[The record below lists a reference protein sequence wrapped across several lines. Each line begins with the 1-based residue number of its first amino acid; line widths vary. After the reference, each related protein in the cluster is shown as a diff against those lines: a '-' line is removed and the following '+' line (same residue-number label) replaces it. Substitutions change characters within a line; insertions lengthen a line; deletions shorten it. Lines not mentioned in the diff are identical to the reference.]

1 MTVGRTTMAV
11 YFSCYNMAPQI
22 LTLLVLAS
30 LCVHCYAITLATYRP
45 PTGRQKVKVCHFS
58 WVSLFHNEIPFRKH
72 CHFRCDS
79 LIPPFLLRFSLPTS
93 VVTVGGS
100 SAAASQGDPWHTHPR
115 VWTSQ
120 PFFLLETG
128 VWLRISFFKSSVSRQ
143 GISWGKTFGQYLG
156 FWVPSFLLWYTYASL
171 SLISFVMLYVARTLV
186 CEKDLQYLH
195 LWIQIA
201 LKEQAL
207 QRDVCWALTF
217 YYVHGARVTRWRTA
231 SKHSPNWF
239 NSADLMV
246 VCGLERLQHGL
257 YSLPEDLINFM
268 QNTHSVTVCTLLLFN
283 E

>member
-30 LCVHCYAITLATYRP
+30 LCVQCYAITLATYRP

-120 PFFLLETG
+120 PSFLLETG
-128 VWLRISFFKSSVSRQ
+128 VWLRITFFLNQVFPDKASPGVKPLVS
-143 GISWGKTFGQYLG
+143 I
-156 FWVPSFLLWYTYASL
+156 
-171 SLISFVMLYVARTLV
+171 
-186 CEKDLQYLH
+186 
-195 LWIQIA
+195 
-201 LKEQAL
+201 
-207 QRDVCWALTF
+207 
-217 YYVHGARVTRWRTA
+217 
-231 SKHSPNWF
+231 
-239 NSADLMV
+239 
-246 VCGLERLQHGL
+246 
-257 YSLPEDLINFM
+257 
-268 QNTHSVTVCTLLLFN
+268 
-283 E
+283 